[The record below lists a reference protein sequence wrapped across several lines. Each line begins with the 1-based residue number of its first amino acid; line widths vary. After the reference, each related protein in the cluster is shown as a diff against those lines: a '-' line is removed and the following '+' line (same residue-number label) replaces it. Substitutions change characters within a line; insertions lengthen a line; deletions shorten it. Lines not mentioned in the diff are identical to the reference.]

1 MESKSSIVK
10 MVLKMICL
18 CIIVLMGSCCCCL
31 ATTESEFSNST
42 YLISRTSPTHVINR
56 RNVGNITTTRS
67 ASLFSP
73 TPTLSHYVCVNEND
87 RPHHATKNATEWY
100 LFFLDYLNITI
111 DDVKVFKPFLDK
123 LDLSRDKKS
132 GRPRGLKYRGE
143 QVVYCVL
150 GKRRVTV
157 SKSKACELAQ
167 MRAEFDELRIKQLL
181 AREKKKPKKS
191 TSGTVKI
198 NLCGVIVTLG
208 GLRAIIE

>member
-1 MESKSSIVK
+1 MESKSPIVK

-18 CIIVLMGSCCCCL
+18 CIIVLCYL
-31 ATTESEFSNST
+31 ATIESEFSNST
-42 YLISRTSPTHVINR
+42 HLISRTSPTHVINR
-56 RNVGNITTTRS
+56 RNVDNITTTRS
-67 ASLFSP
+67 ASLFPP

-111 DDVKVFKPFLDK
+111 DDVNFFKPFLDK

>member
-1 MESKSSIVK
+1 MESKSPIVK

-18 CIIVLMGSCCCCL
+18 CIIVLCYL
-31 ATTESEFSNST
+31 ATIESEFSNST

-56 RNVGNITTTRS
+56 RNVDNITTTRS
-67 ASLFSP
+67 ASLFPS

-111 DDVKVFKPFLDK
+111 DDVKFFKPFLDK

-191 TSGTVKI
+191 TSGTVKT